1 MILELSTKMWSE
13 IGTGIYETI
22 KMTLLSTAIGYL
34 IGLPM
39 GVILNIT
46 SPNGIK
52 SNKKIHTILG
62 FIVNLLR
69 SIPFMIIAIWLIP
82 FTRIIVGTGIGSTAM
97 IVPLSICAAPFIA
110 RMVESS
116 LLEVDAGKIE
126 AAQAMGSGN
135 VTIITKV
142 LLHEALP
149 SLIVGAAITVVT
161 VLGYTAVAG
170 FLAGGGLGDIAV
182 RYGYYRYQDDVMLVA
197 IAILV
202 FLVLA
207 FQALGTKLAKK
218 LDKRIKNN
226 KE

>member
-1 MILELSTKMWSE
+1 MILKISTDMWGQ
-13 IGTGIYETI
+13 IGMGIIETI
-22 KMTLLSTAIGYL
+22 KMTLISTGIGYL

-52 SNKKIHTILG
+52 SNRTIHSVLG
-62 FIVNLLR
+62 FIINILR

-82 FTRIIVGTGIGSTAM
+82 FTRMIVGTGIGSTAM

-126 AAQAMGSGN
+126 AAQAMGSN
-135 VTIITKV
+135 NMTIIRKV
-142 LLHEALP
+142 LLHEAVP
-149 SLIVGAAITVVT
+149 SLIVGAAITIVT

-197 IAILV
+197 IVILV
-202 FLVLA
+202 VLVLM
-207 FQALGTKLAKK
+207 FQTFGTKLAKK